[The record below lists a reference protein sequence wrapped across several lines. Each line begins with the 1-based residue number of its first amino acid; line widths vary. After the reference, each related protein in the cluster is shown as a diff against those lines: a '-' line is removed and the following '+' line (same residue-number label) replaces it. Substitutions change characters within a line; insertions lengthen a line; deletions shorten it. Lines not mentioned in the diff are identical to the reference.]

1 MTRAVEEEQHIQ
13 PNRRPYSRRRRAALA
28 GTAVLVVVGSGLWF
42 ERRPILRHFVT
53 DTLVRRGVPARY
65 DIADLGLGRQRLTHV
80 VIGDPARP
88 DLVADWIET
97 RTDIGLSGVSV
108 QQVRAGHVRL
118 RAELRDGKLRLGALD
133 RLMPPSSGNRPFALP
148 RLSVDVADARI
159 RLTTPAGLV
168 GIKLRGKGRLDNGFR
183 GTLAAVA
190 PDLRLAGCAV
200 TNLSA
205 AVDVRIDRARPELV
219 GPVRV
224 GRLACADTR
233 VADLR
238 ADLSVDLSAALD
250 RWQGDARLTSAA
262 VEAKGVTLAAMRGRL
277 DFTGDASGTGGRADL
292 HGTGLHMEQARAATV
307 RLYTRYAI
315 GPDGVSGKGVVDAQD
330 AALAPAMLARL
341 DGIPALA
348 GTPLAPLRD
357 RLVMASRAAA
367 GRFDLHLPFAAE
379 LQGGTGAVTLGAGRI
394 DAATGARLALTEGA
408 LGYRW
413 PTGGLHLDGRVT
425 SSGGGLPELAIMARR
440 RARDGRLTG
449 TATLRA
455 AYEAGNASLA
465 ATPLNFAL
473 GGRGETRLATD
484 LRLTGPLG
492 DNGRIEDLRL
502 PLAVRR
508 TRGGWQVEPGCVPVG
523 WRRLSISSLTLD
535 PARLNLCP
543 TGGTLLA
550 VADGRVAGDAR
561 LAATALRGRIGRTPL
576 AIDAA
581 GARFDVA
588 TQDFTLDDVKAR
600 LGEAD
605 RPTRIDATTLTG
617 RIANGA
623 IAGTFTGGA
632 GQIGAV
638 PLLLSDATGDWRFR
652 GGVLDLDGAL
662 TVTDAQTDAPR
673 FKPMAGR
680 GVTLRL
686 AGNRIDAAG
695 TLYEPTTN
703 IAVANVALHHLL
715 DSGTGAADL
724 TVPGLVFTKTF
735 RPDLLTPLTFGVIAD
750 VKGKVTGA
758 GHIAWG
764 DQVTS
769 TGAFTSQGIDLAA
782 AFGPAT
788 GIAGTIRFDD
798 LLALHT
804 PPGQVVTVKTVN
816 PGVAV
821 NDGVI
826 RFQLLGGVRVQVED
840 ARWPFAG
847 GALTLD
853 PTLLDFAAERA
864 RRMTFHVS
872 GARADQFLQQFDFP
886 NLDATGI
893 FDGTLPMIFD
903 DRGGRI
909 EGGRLV
915 VRDGGGTL
923 AYVGVLGQKQLGTWG
938 NLAFQALKSLRYRSL
953 TINMDG
959 PLGGDMVTAVRF
971 TGVQQGQGA
980 KSNFIIRRLQQLPF
994 TFNIRIRAPFRGL
1007 LDSVST
1013 FYDPKLLVE
1022 RNLPALIE
1030 AQKRKAE
1037 NTGSAPAKATPPLS
1051 IQTPV
1056 SENRR

>member
-28 GTAVLVVVGSGLWF
+28 GAAALVVAGTSLWI

-53 DTLVRRGVPARY
+53 DTLVRRGVPATY

-133 RLMPPSSGNRPFALP
+133 RLMPPSSGNQPFALP
-148 RLSVDVADARI
+148 RLSVDVADARV
-159 RLTTPAGLV
+159 RLMTPAGLV
-168 GIKLRGKGRLDNGFR
+168 GLKLRGKGRLDDGFR
-183 GTLAAVA
+183 GSLAAVGPGLA
-190 PDLRLAGCAV
+190 LAGCTLAGV
-200 TNLSA
+200 SA
-205 AVDVRIDRARPELV
+205 AVDVRIDRARPELD

-224 GRLACADTR
+224 ERLACAGLR
-233 VADLR
+233 AAALR

-250 RWQGDARLTSAA
+250 RWQGDARLATGA
-262 VEAKGVTLAAMRGRL
+262 VRGGGVTLAATRGRV
-277 DFTGDASGTGGRADL
+277 DFTGAASGTGGRADL
-292 HGTGLHMEQARAATV
+292 HGSGLRASRGGAEAV
-307 RLYTRYAI
+307 RLYARYAVAP
-315 GPDGVSGKGVVDAQD
+315 GGAKARGVLDAQG
-330 AALAPAMLARL
+330 AGLAPAMLSGL
-341 DGIPALA
+341 DGVPALA
-348 GTPLAPLRD
+348 GTPMAPLRD
-357 RLVMASRAAA
+357 RLVTASRAAA
-367 GRFDLHLPFAAE
+367 RRFALHLPFEADVH
-379 LQGGTGAVTLGAGRI
+379 GGTGAVTLGEGRV
-394 DAATGARLALTEGA
+394 DAATGARLALTEGT

-413 PTGGLHLDGRVT
+413 PAGGLHLDGRMT
-425 SSGGGLPELAIMARR
+425 AGGGGLPDLVVATRR
-440 RARDGRLTG
+440 RDSDGRLTG
-449 TATLRA
+449 TVTLATPYA
-455 AYEAGNASLA
+455 AGQASLA
-465 ATPLNFAL
+465 ATPLRFAL
-473 GGRGETRLATD
+473 GGRDETRLTTT

-492 DNGRIEDLRL
+492 GNGQVEDLRL

-508 TRGGWQVEPGCVPVG
+508 TRGGWRVEPGCVPVG
-523 WRRLSISSLTLD
+523 WQRLSVSSLTLD
-535 PARLNLCP
+535 PARLTLCP
-543 TGGTLLA
+543 AGGTLLA
-550 VADGRVAGDAR
+550 ATEGRVAGEAR
-561 LAATALRGRIGRTPL
+561 LGATALRGRIGRTPL
-576 AIDAA
+576 AVDAA

-588 TQDFTLDDVKAR
+588 TLGFVLDGVKAR
-600 LGEAD
+600 LGAPD
-605 RPTRIDATTLTG
+605 RATRIDAATLTG
-617 RIANGA
+617 RIVDGGA
-623 IAGTFTGGA
+623 AGRFTGGA

-638 PLLLSDATGDWRFR
+638 PLLLSDAMGDWRFR
-652 GGVLDLDGAL
+652 RGTLDVAGAL
-662 TVTDAQTDAPR
+662 TVTDAQTGAPR

-680 GVTLRL
+680 GVTLTL
-686 AGNRIDAAG
+686 AGDRIDAAG
-695 TLYEPTTN
+695 TLHEPTTGT
-703 IAVANVALHHLL
+703 AVANVALHHLL
-715 DSGTGAADL
+715 GDGTGAADL
-724 TVPGLVFTKTF
+724 TVPGLIFTKAF
-735 RPDLLTPLTFGVIAD
+735 QPDLLTPLTFGVIAD
-750 VKGKVTGA
+750 VRGKVTGA

-764 DQVTS
+764 ERVTS
-769 TGAFTSQGIDLAA
+769 TGAFASEGLDLAA

-853 PTLLDFAAERA
+853 PTLLDFAADRA
-864 RRMTFHVS
+864 RHMTFHVT

-903 DRGGRI
+903 SLGGRI
-909 EGGRLV
+909 EGGRLA
-915 VRDGGGTL
+915 VRDGGGTI

-953 TINMDG
+953 TVNMDG

-971 TGVQQGQGA
+971 TGVKQGEGA
-980 KSNFIIRRLQQLPF
+980 KTNFILRRLQRLPF
-994 TFNIRIRAPFRGL
+994 VFNIRIRAPFRGL
-1007 LDSVST
+1007 LDSVSS
-1013 FYDPKLLVE
+1013 FYDPKRLVE

-1030 AQKRKAE
+1030 AQNRAAQ
-1037 NTGSAPAKATPPLS
+1037 TPAPAPATPPLS

>member
-1 MTRAVEEEQHIQ
+1 MEEEQHIR
-13 PNRRPYSRRRRAALA
+13 PNRRAYSRRRRAALA
-28 GTAVLVVVGSGLWF
+28 GTALLVAAGTGVWI

-53 DTLVRRGVPARY
+53 DTLARRGVPATY
-65 DIADLGLGRQRLTHV
+65 DIADLGLGRQRLTNV

-108 QQVRAGHVRL
+108 RQVRAGHVRL
-118 RAELRDGKLRLGALD
+118 RAELRDGKLRLGSLD

-148 RLSVDVADARI
+148 RLALDVADARI

-168 GIKLRGKGRLDNGFR
+168 GVTLRGRGRLDNGFH
-183 GTLAAVA
+183 GALAAVA
-190 PDLRLAGCAV
+190 PGLTLAGCTLA
-200 TNLSA
+200 NLSA
-205 AVDVRIDRARPELV
+205 AVDIRIDRARPALS

-233 VADLR
+233 AADLR
-238 ADLSVDLSAALD
+238 ADLSLDLSAAVN
-250 RWQGDARLTSAA
+250 RWQGDARLTSGA
-262 VEAKGVTLAAMRGRL
+262 VEARGIMLAATRGNV

-292 HGTGLHMEQARAATV
+292 HGIGLRAEQGRAEGV
-307 RLYTRYAI
+307 RLYTRYAV
-315 GPDGVSGKGVVDAQD
+315 GPAGISGKGVLDARG

-341 DGIPALA
+341 DDVPALA

-357 RLVMASRAAA
+357 RLVTAGRAAA
-367 GRFDLHLPFAAE
+367 GRFDLHLPFDAARRGE
-379 LQGGTGAVTLGAGRI
+379 TGAVTLGAGRI
-394 DAATGARLALTEGA
+394 DAATGARLAIAEGT

-413 PTGGLHLDGRVT
+413 PAGGLHLDGRVT
-425 SSGGGLPELAIMARR
+425 SGGGGLPDLAVVARR

-449 TATLRA
+449 TATLA
-455 AYEAGNASLA
+455 SAYEAGDASLA
-465 ATPLNFAL
+465 ATPLRFAL
-473 GGRGETRLATD
+473 GGRGETRLATE

-492 DNGRIEDLRL
+492 GHGRVEDLRL
-502 PLAVRR
+502 PLAVRQG
-508 TRGGWQVEPGCVPVG
+508 RGGWQVEPGCVPVG
-523 WRRLSISSLTLD
+523 WQRLSVSSLTLD

-543 TGGTLLA
+543 AGGTLLA
-550 VADGRVAGDAR
+550 VADGRVTGDAR

-588 TQDFTLDDVKAR
+588 AQGFTLEGVQAR
-600 LGEAD
+600 LGEAE
-605 RPTRIDATTLTG
+605 RPTRIDAATLTG
-617 RIANGA
+617 RIAKGA
-623 IAGTFTGGA
+623 ITGAFTGGA
-632 GQIGAV
+632 GQIGVV
-638 PLLLSDATGDWRFR
+638 PLLLSDADGAWRFQD
-652 GGVLDLDGAL
+652 GALDLTGAL
-662 TVTDAQTDAPR
+662 TVADAQTEAPR
-673 FKPMAGR
+673 FKPMAGQ

-695 TLYEPTTN
+695 TLHEPTTGT
-703 IAVANVALHHLL
+703 AVANVALHHLL
-715 DSGTGAADL
+715 STGTGAADL
-724 TVPGLVFTKTF
+724 TVPGLVFAKAF
-735 RPDLLTPLTFGVIAD
+735 QPDLLTPLTFGVIAD
-750 VKGKVTGA
+750 VTGRVTGQ

-764 DQVTS
+764 DRVTS
-769 TGAFTSQGIDLAA
+769 TGAFASQGIDLAA

-821 NDGVI
+821 HDGVI

-853 PTLLDFAAERA
+853 PTLLDFAAARA
-864 RRMTFHVS
+864 RQMTFHVA

-909 EGGRLV
+909 EGGRLA
-915 VRDGGGTL
+915 VREGGGTL

-938 NLAFQALKSLRYRSL
+938 DLAFQALKSLRYRSL

-980 KSNFIIRRLQQLPF
+980 KSNFIIRRLQRLPF

-1007 LDSVST
+1007 LDSVSS
-1013 FYDPKLLVE
+1013 FYDPRRLIE

-1030 AQKRKAE
+1030 AQNREAR
-1037 NTGSAPAKATPPLS
+1037 TSVPAQATPPLS

>member
-13 PNRRPYSRRRRAALA
+13 PNRRAYSRRRRAALA
-28 GTAVLVVVGSGLWF
+28 GTTLLVLTGTGLWI

-53 DTLVRRGVPARY
+53 DTLVRRGVPATY
-65 DIADLGLGRQRLTHV
+65 DIADLGLGRQRLTNV

-133 RLMPPSSGNRPFALP
+133 KLMPPSSGNQPFALP
-148 RLSVDVADARI
+148 RLAVEVADARV
-159 RLTTPAGLV
+159 RLSTPAGLV
-168 GIKLRGKGRLDNGFR
+168 GVKLRGKGRLDNGFR
-183 GTLAAVA
+183 GSLAAVA
-190 PDLRLAGCAV
+190 PDLTLAGCTLA
-200 TNLSA
+200 TMSA
-205 AVDVRIDRARPELV
+205 AVDVRIDRGRPELN

-238 ADLSVDLSAALD
+238 ADLSIDLSAALD
-250 RWQGDARLTSAA
+250 RWQGDARLTSGA
-262 VEAKGVTLAAMRGRL
+262 VEARGVGLAGMQGKV
-277 DFTGDASGTGGRADL
+277 DFTGNAAGTGGRADL
-292 HGTGLHMEQARAATV
+292 RGTGLRADQGRAQAV

-315 GPDGVSGKGVVDAQD
+315 APAGVSGTGVIDAQG
-330 AALAPAMLARL
+330 AALAPAMLSRL
-341 DGIPALA
+341 DGVPALA

-357 RLVMASRAAA
+357 RLVSAARAAA
-367 GRFDLHLPFAAE
+367 GRFDLHLPFEAALRGE
-379 LQGGTGAVTLGAGRI
+379 AGTVTLGAGRI
-394 DAATGARLALTEGA
+394 DAATGARLALTQGT

-413 PTGGLHLDGRVT
+413 PAGGLHLDGRVT
-425 SSGGGLPELAIMARR
+425 TGGGGLPELAVAVRR
-440 RARDGRLTG
+440 RASDGRLTG
-449 TATLRA
+449 TATLA
-455 AYEAGNASLA
+455 SAYEAGDASLVV
-465 ATPLNFAL
+465 TPLRFAL
-473 GGRGETRLATD
+473 GGRGETRLATE

-492 DNGRIEDLRL
+492 GNGRVEDLRL
-502 PLAVRR
+502 PLAIRQR
-508 TRGGWQVEPGCVPVG
+508 RGGWQVAPGCVPVG
-523 WRRLSISSLTLD
+523 WQRLSVSSLTLD

-543 TGGTLLA
+543 AGGTLLA

-561 LAATALRGRIGRTPL
+561 LAATALRGRIGQTPL
-576 AIDAA
+576 AIDAT
-581 GARFDVA
+581 GAQFDVA
-588 TQDFTLDDVKAR
+588 TQGFTLDGVQAR

-605 RPTRIDATTLTG
+605 RPTRIDAATLTG
-617 RIANGA
+617 RIAKGA
-623 IAGTFTGGA
+623 ITGAFTGGA

-638 PLLLSDATGDWRFR
+638 PLLLSDAKGDWQFKD
-652 GGVLDLDGAL
+652 GALDLDGAL
-662 TVTDAQTDAPR
+662 TVADAQTEAPR

-703 IAVANVALHHLL
+703 TAIANVALHHLL
-715 DSGTGAADL
+715 ASGTGAADL
-724 TVPGLVFTKTF
+724 TVPGLVFAKGF
-735 RPDLLTPLTFGVIAD
+735 QPDLLTPLTYGVIAD
-750 VKGKVTGA
+750 VKGRVTGQ

-764 DQVTS
+764 DRVTS

-788 GIAGTIRFDD
+788 GIAGAIHFDD

-816 PGVAV
+816 PGVAA

-853 PTLLDFAAERA
+853 PTLLDFDAARA
-864 RRMTFHVS
+864 RHMTFHVT

-903 DRGGRI
+903 DLGGRI
-909 EGGRLV
+909 EGGRLA
-915 VRDGGGTL
+915 VREGGGTL
-923 AYVGVLGQKQLGTWG
+923 AYVGVLGQKELGTWG

-980 KSNFIIRRLQQLPF
+980 KSNFIIRRLQRLPF

-1007 LDSVST
+1007 LDSVSS
-1013 FYDPKLLVE
+1013 FYDPKRLVE

-1030 AQKRKAE
+1030 AQNREA
-1037 NTGSAPAKATPPLS
+1037 APAKATPPLS